1 MKKTFRVLGIIFAI
15 LVLLIVVL
23 TVAARILITPERI
36 RATVLPM
43 AKEAL
48 HREVEVGEINV
59 SLFRGIT
66 LHDLNVRET
75 DGKESF
81 VSADQVVL
89 RYQFWPLLFKRVV
102 IDEVRLE
109 APRIRIERQADGSF
123 SFSDL
128 LPADK
133 AASGAGEPARPEPSG
148 ESSIDLLVS
157 EVTIRDGLVVFLDRV
172 INPTAPLEYKLE
184 SLSLTASDIS
194 LQKDFPY
201 SLQGRINGSPLE
213 ITGKVNAASRSGQA
227 SVRLDDLDV
236 TVFSPY
242 FAEKLPGKLGSL
254 KLKLDLTA
262 DGSAEAVTSSGRI
275 EMKQIDIVLDALN
288 DAPLRDANVSL
299 DYKLKADLAQ
309 KRLAFEEAKAAFN
322 GIPLLI
328 SGTVENYAAAPAI
341 DLQATIIDLDLRQAL
356 AALPPALVKGVKDMD
371 PAGIVN
377 LTAHLI
383 GPVDKGAELLREAE
397 VRLNGVQANVGGL
410 RPAISGQLDLRGD
423 TLVSRDLTMVAGDNK
438 AAIELKASNLFGRPI
453 NVSSRITSERFN
465 LEPLL
470 QGAAAPVAA
479 PVAAATPQQP
489 KAPTAPAMEPGPFDL
504 PLRADG
510 SLQIGQS
517 FYKGLTVDNF
527 DLRYLLE
534 KNILTVDRLSGKVAG
549 GSFNQTARIDLTK
562 KGLDYATRLVLKD
575 VQGEKLVNAFFPKAA
590 GSVFGAISLNADL
603 NGRGTLPETL
613 KRNLSGNGAFQIVD
627 GKLTGTGLVKG
638 LADFVN
644 LEELR
649 TLNFKQAKGA
659 FTITNGNVSLNSDFA
674 GSDVRFAPQGTVGL
688 DGALDVALDLRLS
701 PALTGKLDR
710 RGNVAQY
717 FTDAEGWGQLPLKA
731 TGTLG
736 APRFTLDPSAVKGK
750 VKEKA
755 REEIEKKLQEKVFD
769 KLAPKEGEDGSGE
782 PAKQM
787 LEEGLKKLL
796 GR

>member
-1 MKKTFRVLGIIFAI
+1 MKKFIRVLGIISAI
-15 LVLLIVVL
+15 LVLVIVLL

-36 RATVLPM
+36 RAAVLPM

-48 HREVEVGEINV
+48 HREVELGEISI

-66 LHDLNVRET
+66 LHDLNVLET

-81 VSADQVVL
+81 ISADQVVL

-109 APRIRIERQADGSF
+109 APRIRIERLADGSF

-133 AASGAGEPARPEPSG
+133 AAPVAEAPARPEPSG
-148 ESSIDLLVS
+148 ASSIDLLVS

-184 SLSLTASDIS
+184 SLNVTASDIS
-194 LQKDFPY
+194 LQKDFPL
-201 SLQGRINGSPLE
+201 SVQAIINGSPLE

-227 SVRLDDLDV
+227 RVRLDDLDV
-236 TVFSPY
+236 TAFSPY
-242 FAEKLPGKLGSL
+242 FATQLPGKLGSL

-262 DGSAEAVTSSGRI
+262 EGHADAVASSGRI
-275 EMKQIDIVLDALN
+275 EMKEIDLVLDALK
-288 DAPLRDANVSL
+288 DAPLRGASASL
-299 DYKLKADLAQ
+299 DYRLKVDLAQ
-309 KRLAFEEAKAAFN
+309 TRLTIEEANAAFN

-328 SGTVENYAAAPAI
+328 SGTVENYAVAPAI
-341 DLQATIIDLDLRQAL
+341 DLKATIADLDLRQAIAAIP
-356 AALPPALVKGVKDMD
+356 AALVQEVKGLD
-371 PAGIVN
+371 PEGTVN
-377 LTAHLI
+377 LSAHLA
-383 GPVDKGAELLREAE
+383 GPVDKGAGLLREAE
-397 VRLNGVQANVGGL
+397 VRLNGVQGNVGGL
-410 RPAISGQLDLRGD
+410 RPALSGQISVRGD
-423 TLVSRDLTMVAGDNK
+423 TLVSRDLNVVAGDNR

-453 NVSSRITSERFN
+453 SVSSRITSERFN

-470 QGAAAPVAA
+470 QGTPTPVASTS
-479 PVAAATPQQP
+479 TPQP
-489 KAPTAPAMEPGPFDL
+489 KVPASTPVEPGPFDL

-510 SLQIGQS
+510 SLQIGQA
-517 FYKGLTVDNF
+517 FYKGVAVDNF
-527 DLRYLLE
+527 DLHYLLE
-534 KNILTVDRLSGKVAG
+534 KNVLTVDRLSGKVAG

-562 KGLDYATRLVLKD
+562 KGLDYATRLALKD
-575 VQGEKLVNAFFPKAA
+575 VQAEPLVNAFVPKAA
-590 GSVFGAISLNADL
+590 GTVFGAMNLNADL

-613 KRNLSGNGAFQIVD
+613 KRNLSGNGAFQIVE
-627 GKLTGTGLVKG
+627 GKLTGAGLVKG

-649 TLNFKQAKGA
+649 TLSFRQAKGA
-659 FTITNGNVSLNSDFA
+659 FTVTNGKVSLNSDFA
-674 GSDVRFAPQGTVGL
+674 GSNVRFAPQGTVGL
-688 DGALDVALDLRLS
+688 DGALDIALDLRLS
-701 PALTGKLDR
+701 PTLTSKLDR
-710 RGNVAQY
+710 RGNVAQ
-717 FTDAEGWGQLPLKA
+717 FLTDAEGWGQVPLKA
-731 TGTLG
+731 KGTLG
-736 APRFTLDPSAVKGK
+736 APRFTFDTSAVKGK

-755 REEIEKKLQEKVFD
+755 REEIEKKLQEKVLD
-769 KLAPKEGEDGSGE
+769 KLAPKEGEEGSRE

>member
-1 MKKTFRVLGIIFAI
+1 MKKFLRVLGIISAI
-15 LVLLIVVL
+15 LVLLIVLL
-23 TVAARILITPERI
+23 TVAAKILITPERI
-36 RATVLPM
+36 RAAVLPM

-48 HREVEVGEINV
+48 HREVELGEIKV

-81 VSADQVVL
+81 ISADQVVL

-109 APRIRIERQADGSF
+109 APRIRIERLADGSF

-133 AASGAGEPARPEPSG
+133 AAPGAEEPARPEPSG
-148 ESSIDLLVS
+148 PSSIDLLVS
-157 EVTIRDGLVVFLDRV
+157 EVTIKDGLVVFLDRV

-194 LQKDFPY
+194 LQKDFPF
-201 SLQGRINGSPLE
+201 SLQGRINGSSLE

-262 DGSAEAVTSSGRI
+262 NGSAEAVVSSGRI
-275 EMKQIDIVLDALN
+275 EMKQIDIVLDALK
-288 DAPLRDANVSL
+288 DAPLRGANVSL

-309 KRLAFEEAKAAFN
+309 KRLAIEEAKAAFN
-322 GIPLLI
+322 GIPLLVTG
-328 SGTVENYAAAPAI
+328 SVENYAAAPTI
-341 DLQATIIDLDLRQAL
+341 DLQAIITDLDLRQAL
-356 AALPPALVKGVKDMD
+356 AAIPPSLIKGVKDMD

-377 LTAHLI
+377 LTAHLT

-410 RPAISGQLDLRGD
+410 RPALNGQLNFQAG

-453 NVSSRITSERFN
+453 NVNSRITSERFN

-470 QGAAAPVAA
+470 QGTAA
-479 PVAAATPQQP
+479 PVAAAVTQQP
-489 KAPTAPAMEPGPFDL
+489 KAPASPPVEPGPFDL

-517 FYKGLTVDNF
+517 FYKGLAVDNF
-527 DLRYLLE
+527 DLHYLLE
-534 KNILTVDRLSGKVAG
+534 KNVLTVDRLNGKVAG

-562 KGLDYATRLVLKD
+562 KGLDYATRLALKD
-575 VQGEKLVNAFFPKAA
+575 VQAEALVNAFFPKAA

-627 GKLTGTGLVKG
+627 GKLTGAGLVKG

-649 TLNFKQAKGA
+649 TLSFRQAKGT
-659 FTITNGNVSLNSDFA
+659 FTINNGKVSLNSDFA

-701 PALTGKLDR
+701 PTLTGKLDR

-736 APRFTLDPSAVKGK
+736 APRFTLDTSAVKGK

-769 KLAPKEGEDGSGE
+769 KLAPKEGEEGSRE
-782 PAKQM
+782 PTKEM